1 MSEVQFD
8 EVFQKLEKVIKEII
22 SKKEYDSI
30 TGQKFYDK
38 FKVEFGVF
46 SSLALRTGIKT
57 QKSRIILLFN
67 ENIDEFKEFC
77 SYYHEDINTGVRTIV
92 NLMIDR
98 SDNDELESQWER
110 YKRKSNGGKRRKSM
124 KNIKTKKNNL
134 QNIKTRKNKKTRK
147 WSQKYKDNINCKRPK
162 GFSQKQHCKYGRKK

>member
-8 EVFQKLEKVIKEII
+8 EVFQKLEKVIKGII

-30 TGQKFYDK
+30 IGKKFYDK

-46 SSLALRTGIKT
+46 SSPAIRAGIKS
-57 QKSRIILLFN
+57 QKQTIIDTFN
-67 ENIDEFKEFC
+67 NNIDDFKEFC
-77 SYYHEDINTGVRTIV
+77 SYYTEDPEDIDTGVRTIV

-98 SDNDELESQWER
+98 SDNDELKRQWDI
-110 YKRKSNGGKRRKSM
+110 YKRKSNGGKRRKGM

-134 QNIKTRKNKKTRK
+134 QNKKTRK
-147 WSQKYKDNINCKRPK
+147 WSQKYKDSINCKRPK

>member
-30 TGQKFYDK
+30 TGKKFYDM

-46 SSLALRTGIKT
+46 SSPAIRAGIKT
-57 QKSRIILLFN
+57 QKSRIIRLFN
-67 ENIDEFKEFC
+67 ENIDVFKEFC
-77 SYYHEDINTGVRTIV
+77 SYYHEDIDTGVRTIV

-98 SDNDELESQWER
+98 SDNDELKRQWDI
-110 YKRKSNGGKRRKSM
+110 YKRKSNGGKRRKSI
-124 KNIKTKKNNL
+124 KTIKTKKNNL
-134 QNIKTRKNKKTRK
+134 QNKKTRKTKKTRK